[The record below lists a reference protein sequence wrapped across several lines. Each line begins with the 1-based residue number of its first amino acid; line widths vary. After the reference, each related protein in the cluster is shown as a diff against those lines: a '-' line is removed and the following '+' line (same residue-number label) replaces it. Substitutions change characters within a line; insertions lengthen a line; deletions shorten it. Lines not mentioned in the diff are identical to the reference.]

1 MRKILLFCTEMLP
14 VEVTST
20 GLGGKMSK
28 TNQEMKL
35 ETVDFVT
42 GEQEAVARAAHEA
55 SKIPLALRNA
65 ERRYRMV
72 CAGTIMMQLVW
83 LAFVVVCLEPIVD
96 LIMNWTTFGF
106 VVHISGQLYFPGSSS
121 GLIVGMVFV
130 FYSLLQR
137 CGRRFGRH
145 FQVGRLILPARLI
158 TVLGLMAGAWLMAL
172 VACRHTQMVAYGVTW
187 KDIAFVANMTGY
199 IVTLLGYWLTNA
211 VIGVFLT
218 SRQQLI
224 REEFYAMGIFD

>member
-1 MRKILLFCTEMLP
+1 MYKILLFCTEMLP

-28 TNQEMKL
+28 ANQKMEL

-72 CAGTIMMQLVW
+72 CAGTIMVLLVW

-96 LIMNWTTFGF
+96 LIMSWTTFGV
-106 VVHISGQLYFPGSSS
+106 VVHISGQLYFPGFSS
-121 GLIVGMVFV
+121 GLIVGVVFAL
-130 FYSLLQR
+130 YSPSEHS
-137 CGRRFGRH
+137 RRFGRQ
-145 FQVGRLILPARLI
+145 FQIGRLILPARLI
-158 TVLGLMAGAWLMAL
+158 AVLGLMTGVWLMVL
-172 VACRHTQMVAYGVTW
+172 VACRYTQMVAYDVTW
-187 KDIAFVANMTGY
+187 KEVVFIANMTGY
-199 IVTLLGYWLTNA
+199 IVTLLGHWLTNA